1 MPPPLEAHPANGTPG
16 TKPGRPCKKP
26 LMCPKSLASL
36 AQVVFSQIG
45 LWAQLNTDWRGTT
58 HLWTKGQNFSYIH
71 SDSHIPVEGQKH
83 GSSTQHEQVRSQTF
97 GDPHGK
103 HEKDL
108 NLFFETIFWEYFPLM
123 ICFDSFLSD

>member
-1 MPPPLEAHPANGTPG
+1 M
-16 TKPGRPCKKP
+16 GRQEPSQVALAKKT

-58 HLWTKGQNFSYIH
+58 HLWTNGQNFNIH

-83 GSSTQHEQVRSQTF
+83 GSSNQHEQVSSQTL
-97 GDPHGK
+97 GDPHAWK
-103 HEKDL
+103 
-108 NLFFETIFWEYFPLM
+108 T
-123 ICFDSFLSD
+123 